1 MIASSLI
8 DTPVIDTPLAE
19 DGVDPDEA
27 PKEGGFILVWAALM
41 FFVLI
46 IMAGFAVDLGS
57 WYLRAQQVQR
67 AADAAALSGVTLLPG
82 SPNGAITQAQVSAG
96 RNGFLAAGPALP
108 PACTGS
114 PHPAVC
120 MSAVQDTDPTAGGAT
135 GNPYQL
141 DVTVEDNH
149 VPAYFTSFFIGPLSI
164 KRTAHA
170 EFAQPIPLGSPEN
183 VFGTGNI
190 PGIGRGYWAA
200 INGYC
205 AAKEE
210 GDRYASAFDGNV
222 QIGGSPAG
230 PIHNYVLGQPYGS
243 PGSCSATPQNPSPSA
258 SANVEHSPPAVVGAG
273 VTPKGGYIFDVNV
286 AASPV
291 GLDVFDPYYTVN
303 SLGQT
308 ASDRSPDR
316 AYSTDTSGNYT
327 SNVITKFTVYDPS
340 NVPVPGCAP
349 SYGVDN
355 AAAHYKQ
362 WFRLCNLTSTGL
374 YRVQVSTPADA
385 SSLGATSFGG
395 NSFALAAEP
404 TPQSAANGVPLPTQT
419 LTACTTLVGSSS
431 PVYSAT
437 CPQIYGE
444 SAISVLVDSQ
454 SPQTDAGNAG
464 RVAATFYLAQ
474 IQAAQAGKNLT
485 LELWDPGDLSP
496 AVLAQGAPFIQV
508 LDNNG
513 NPVNFT
519 YQVPP
524 TNAAKGIPPSNTP
537 IGCDNAGN
545 NPSAANTKPCNPQTL
560 NGKPAL
566 DVSGT
571 VGKTNNR
578 YGTGIYNDD
587 LVQLYVTVPTSYCQT
602 TCPNGGWWQIKYTF
616 PGGGTIPPLADR
628 TTWRVIV
635 NGDPVH
641 LLP

>member
-1 MIASSLI
+1 ML
-8 DTPVIDTPLAE
+8 DTSTVETLPLDDLE
-19 DGVDPDEA
+19 SVDDPPDHQA
-27 PKEGGFILVWAALM
+27 GFILVWAALM

-82 SPNGAITQAQVSAG
+82 TPAAAVTQAQVSAG
-96 RNGFLAAGPALP
+96 RNGFLQPNGSLPAS
-108 PACTGS
+108 CSGS
-114 PHPAVC
+114 PHPSVC
-120 MSAVQDTDPTAGGAT
+120 MTALQDTDPAASGAT

-222 QIGGSPAG
+222 QTGGSPSG
-230 PIHNYVLGQPYGS
+230 PIHNYTLGQPYGS
-243 PGSCSATPQNPSPSA
+243 PPGSCVPGTVSGT
-258 SANVEHSPPAVVGAG
+258 NVEYSPPAASGTSA
-273 VTPKGGYIFDVNV
+273 PQGGYIFDVSV
-286 AASPV
+286 SAAPV
-291 GLDVFDPYYTVN
+291 GLDVYDPYYTVN
-303 SLGQT
+303 NTGQT
-308 ASDRSPDR
+308 VTDRSPDR
-316 AYSTDTSGNYT
+316 SYSTDSSGNLNA
-327 SNVITKFTVYDPS
+327 NVTTLFTVYDPS
-340 NVPVPGCAP
+340 FTQVCQF
-349 SYGVDN
+349 SYGANNTASV
-355 AAAHYKQ
+355 YKQ

-374 YRVQVSTPADA
+374 WRVQVSTPADLA
-385 SSLGATSFGG
+385 SQGAKSFGG
-395 NSFALAAEP
+395 NSFALAAEA
-404 TPQSAANGVPLPTQT
+404 TPQVAINGAQLATQT
-419 LTACTTLVGSSS
+419 LTACTTLTGSSS
-431 PVYSAT
+431 PPYSAT

-444 SAISVLVDSQ
+444 SAISLLVDSQ
-454 SPQTDAGNAG
+454 SPQTDSGNAG

-485 LELWDPGDLSP
+485 LELWDPGDLSA
-496 AVLAQGAPFIQV
+496 AVLAQGAPYIQV

-513 NPVNFT
+513 NPINFT
-519 YQVPP
+519 YLVPP
-524 TNAAKGIPPSNTP
+524 TNASKGIPPSNTP
-537 IGCDNAGN
+537 LGCDNAGL
-545 NPSAANTKPCNPQTL
+545 NPSAANTKPCNSQTL

-571 VGKTNNR
+571 VAKTNNR

-587 LVQLYVTVPTSYCQT
+587 LVQLFVTVPTNYCQS
-602 TCPNGGWWQIKYTF
+602 TCANGGWWQIKYTF